1 MSLNDKDFKRRENV
15 AYPGRLAMIKAKEG
29 FLIEKMMDGYMI
41 FATGKNA
48 DSFNAMIQTNKTGA
62 LYWHLIEK
70 GTSLE
75 ELTLTALNTFEGLDK
90 DTAVQDIEEYLE
102 NISPAIEIVEL

>member
-1 MSLNDKDFKRRENV
+1 
-15 AYPGRLAMIKAKEG
+15 MIKAKEG

-62 LYWHLIEK
+62 FFWYFIEK
-70 GTSLE
+70 GTTLE
-75 ELTLTALNTFEGLDK
+75 ELTNAALNTFVGLDEE
-90 DTAVQDIEEYLE
+90 TAIRDIEEYLD
-102 NISPAIEIVEL
+102 NISPAIDIVE